1 MLRFESHTW
10 VLAETSSRMLRREW
24 QERNYYPENY
34 NGETGRCSGSP
45 HYNWACAD
53 LAEKSRRLLMNEWAE
68 HGHIHENYNAETGSG
83 CDVQNSDKFY
93 HWGALL
99 AVVALIESGKLPG
112 FDSEKGERK

>member
-1 MLRFESHTW
+1 MLPSIARNDSAYSDQDYWRGRIWAPMNF
-10 VLAETSSRMLRREW
+10 LAYMAMRR
-24 QERNYYPENY
+24 
-34 NGETGRCSGSP
+34 
-45 HYNWACAD
+45 HDLDWACAD
-53 LAEKSRRLLMNEWAE
+53 LAEKSRRLLMNEWVE

-99 AVVALIESGKLPG
+99 AVVALIETGKLPG